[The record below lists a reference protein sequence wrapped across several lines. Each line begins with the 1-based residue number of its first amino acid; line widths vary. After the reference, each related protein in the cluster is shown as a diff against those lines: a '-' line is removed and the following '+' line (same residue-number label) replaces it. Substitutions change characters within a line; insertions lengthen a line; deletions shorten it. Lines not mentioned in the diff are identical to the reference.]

1 VTAAG
6 GTPPAALRGA
16 RAAADAREV
25 LLAVAVFAALGAV
38 AVAVRWAL
46 TRVDALGRVQPFP
59 KVTTSLLA
67 VVALVAGVPVF
78 RHARVEARL
87 ATAASAIT
95 GHRVVVR
102 CETLSQA
109 WLDSHAEL
117 GYVRFDVDGRPEPL
131 ATLTAQACGD
141 LSAWLGSPRAD
152 APLDRIVAVHVL
164 THEAMHL
171 TGQLDEARAECAA
184 VQRDARTARLLGA
197 TAEQAH
203 ELALRYWQ
211 EVYPRLADDYRSVA
225 CSPGGALDEHLSDAP
240 WPVAAG

>member
-1 VTAAG
+1 VADGRLPAG
-6 GTPPAALRGA
+6 ALRGA

-25 LLAVAVFAALGAV
+25 LLAVAVIAVLGAV

-46 TRVDALGRVQPFP
+46 TRVDALGRTQSFP
-59 KVTTSLLA
+59 TVTTSLLT

-87 ATAASAIT
+87 ATVASTLT
-95 GHRVVVR
+95 GHRVAVR

-117 GYVRFDVDGRPEPL
+117 GYVRFDADGRPEPL

-141 LSAWLGSPRAD
+141 LSAWLASPRAD

-171 TGQLDEARAECAA
+171 AGRLDEARAECEA

-203 ELALRYWQ
+203 ELSVRYWQ
-211 EVYPRLADDYRSVA
+211 QVYPRLSDDYRSAA
-225 CSPGGALDEHLSDAP
+225 CAPGGALDEHLSDAP
-240 WPVAAG
+240 WPVTAG